1 MMRVFESVDD
11 LLAARGEEVGSSDWL
26 TVTQEQIDRFA
37 DATFD
42 HQWIHVDPVRAAEGP
57 FGTPIAHGYLTLS
70 LLPHLMAQISRIENA
85 EMRINYG
92 LNKVRFPR
100 PVPVGSRVRA
110 SSTILDVDVREQHVQ
125 VVTQV
130 TVEIEGESK
139 PACVAETVARIVLG
153 RR

>member
-1 MMRVFESVDD
+1 MRVFESVDD